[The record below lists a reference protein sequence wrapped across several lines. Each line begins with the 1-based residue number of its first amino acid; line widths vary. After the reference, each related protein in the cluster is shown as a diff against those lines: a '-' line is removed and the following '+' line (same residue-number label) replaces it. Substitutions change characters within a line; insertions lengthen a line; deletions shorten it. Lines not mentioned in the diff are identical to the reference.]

1 MLAEVVRILG
11 DAGWRPSS
19 LDLTITGARPRL
31 GAARLEAMRIVLAG
45 LLGLVPGAVNVKA
58 STGNLLGPEG
68 TGRSI
73 SASALVT
80 VVRLEARSG

>member
-1 MLAEVVRILG
+1 
-11 DAGWRPSS
+11 
-19 LDLTITGARPRL
+19 
-31 GAARLEAMRIVLAG
+31 MRIVLAG

-80 VVRLEARSG
+80 VVRLEARAG